1 MAFRLLTARWC
12 DYNRVMSNDSLSD
25 GRLQRLLGRYA
36 RLQFGKVMNFSQQ
49 PSGGDVQIA
58 WPQPQP
64 DRHYLLYL
72 HVPFCEVLCPFCSFH
87 RVRFQEQRARQ
98 YFETL
103 RQEIELATEHGFRFS
118 EMYIGGGTPTVL
130 PDELARTIKL
140 VNRLHGV
147 TEVSVE
153 TNPNDLSLEKL
164 GSLRDAGVKRLSVGV
179 QSFDDRLLGEMQR
192 LEKYG
197 SGADIISHLRQVQ
210 DMFNTLNVDMMFN
223 FPHQDTVSLQ
233 RDLEHLTGTLQVDQV
248 SFYPLMTAPSTE
260 RPMLK
265 TVGSVEHSREH
276 QQYQQITRHMLD
288 HGYRRHSAWCFSRHE
303 GLVDE
308 YIANQGEYLGL
319 GSGSFSYLNG
329 SLYANTFSINHYQQM
344 VAHGGSCVRERPLNR
359 REQARYHLLMRLF
372 GGRLDL
378 AETEQLFDGQFR
390 RLLRAELAGLRLIN
404 AINIERDAITLT
416 EGGYY
421 LWVVLMR
428 EFFSGV
434 NRFRDQMRHYI
445 SAETAQLNED
455 TPVRT
460 SPAAAPVPR

>member
-1 MAFRLLTARWC
+1 
-12 DYNRVMSNDSLSD
+12 MSTQTLND

-36 RLQFGKVMNFSQQ
+36 RLQFRKLMNFSRQTA
-49 PSGGDVQIA
+49 GRDIQIA
-58 WPQPQP
+58 WPEPTPGQ
-64 DRHYLLYL
+64 DVLLYL

-87 RVRFQEQRARQ
+87 RVRFEEQRAQ
-98 YFETL
+98 NYFAVL
-103 RQEIELATEHGFRFS
+103 RQEIELATERGFRFS

-130 PDELARTIKL
+130 PEELARTIRL

-153 TNPNDLSLEKL
+153 TNPNDLSIEKL
-164 GSLRDAGVKRLSVGV
+164 GVLRDAGVKRLSVGV

-197 SGADIISHLRQVQ
+197 NSEAIISHLKEVQ
-210 DMFNTLNVDMMFN
+210 NMFDTLNVDMMFN
-223 FPHQDTVSLQ
+223 FPHQDAASLQ
-233 RDLEHLTGTLQVDQV
+233 HDLDQLTGNLQIDQV

-265 TVGSVEHSREH
+265 TVGSVEHSRELR
-276 QQYQQITRHMLD
+276 QYEQITEHMLS

-319 GSGSFSYLNG
+319 GSGSFSYMNG
-329 SLYANTFSINHYQQM
+329 SLYANTFSINHYMQM
-344 VAHGGSCVRERPLNR
+344 VEHGGSCVRERPLNR

-378 AETEQLFDGQFR
+378 AEADQLFDGQFR
-390 RLLRAELAGLRLIN
+390 QLLAPELAGLRLIK
-404 AINIERDAITLT
+404 AVVIKQGEITLT
-416 EGGYY
+416 ESGYY

-445 SAETAQLNED
+445 SAETAQLNSTEGINS
-455 TPVRT
+455 PVVKT
-460 SPAAAPVPR
+460 SPA